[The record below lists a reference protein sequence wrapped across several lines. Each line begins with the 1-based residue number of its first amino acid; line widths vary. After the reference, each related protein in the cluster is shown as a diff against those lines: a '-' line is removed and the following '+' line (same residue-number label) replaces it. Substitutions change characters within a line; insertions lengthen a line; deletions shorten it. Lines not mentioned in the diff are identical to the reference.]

1 MQGISMDPKE
11 MVEKNLGQCLG
22 AKKACSNNHYEDQN
36 CVPNENLTFKVK
48 EIESNFHKI
57 D

>member
-1 MQGISMDPKE
+1 MSKE
-11 MVEKNLGQCLG
+11 LILITRGE
-22 AKKACSNNHYEDQN
+22 KACSNNHYEDQN

>member
-1 MQGISMDPKE
+1 MDPKE
-11 MVEKNLGQCLG
+11 MIEKNLGQCLG